1 MTGKSRMAWA
11 DPFRASGRTEL
22 FADSSAE
29 RGAPI
34 RVEHLASNRD
44 DFGAT
49 ASLRRM
55 RNTAAGM
62 SSKIDGNPLDGTV
75 HTREKG
81 KPWKTYWEGRVAKDE
96 AKAHAEQRDK
106 RLWGLA
112 KQATAGLQHSFGVKY
127 GVSELKML
135 LGEALDEIEE
145 DAEERSEP
153 QATIYKAVMKHDMPM
168 LAQAMELQLA
178 SGEAT
183 VPGYSRTVGGRSLS
197 VYKSSLADVHNPSFP
212 KGLGRVT

>member
-1 MTGKSRMAWA
+1 MAWA
-11 DPFRASGRTEL
+11 DPFRASGRMDL

-29 RGAPI
+29 AGQPI
-34 RVEHLASNRD
+34 RVERLPQSHE

-55 RNTAAGM
+55 KNAVPG
-62 SSKIDGNPLDGTV
+62 SSSVIDSNPLAGTV

-81 KPWKTYWEGRVAKDE
+81 MPWKTYWEGRVAKDE

-112 KQATAGLQHSFGVKY
+112 KQATAGLSHSFGVNY

-153 QATIYKAVMKHDMPM
+153 QATIYKAVMKHDMP
-168 LAQAMELQLA
+168 ALA
-178 SGEAT
+178 SALELALASSQAT
-183 VPGYSRTVGGRSLS
+183 TPAYSRTVGGKSLS
-197 VYKSSLADVHNPSFP
+197 VFKSSLADVHNPSFP